1 MLLLVNTYGHRR
13 LHPDH
18 HVLGVN
24 LQDVGQ
30 VDGHLVKGVLVA
42 EFLLGDAHPAGPG
55 RAHLTA
61 AALRPPGA
69 HLPLNLLNKPCLSFV
84 NLVSAMSVFC
94 EPVVSHVCL
103 LWTCCLPCLSFVNLL
118 SAMSVFCEP
127 DVNHVCLLWTCCQ
140 PCLSFVNL
148 LSTMYVF
155 CEPVVSHVCLLWT
168 CYCINISAAITVKK
182 LHKYLGQ
189 DHSKERELGAPG
201 LKN

>member
-103 LWTCCLPCLSFVNLL
+103 L
-118 SAMSVFCEP
+118 
-127 DVNHVCLLWTCCQ
+127 
-140 PCLSFVNL
+140 
-148 LSTMYVF
+148 
-155 CEPVVSHVCLLWT
+155 
-168 CYCINISAAITVKK
+168 
-182 LHKYLGQ
+182 
-189 DHSKERELGAPG
+189 
-201 LKN
+201 